1 MFNRCVGRGVDAA
14 SLYAEYGVGFD
25 FHGPAGAV
33 SRSLVNALAEVS
45 GTPLPSD
52 ADTEWVKQDWLD
64 AMENLQVSYVDSH
77 AALTAVGRSWKV
89 CWVED
94 AMDRECPAVM
104 IWAPERNA
112 YYTLGSLAAAG
123 GDAPAP
129 VEAAIRA
136 VVAVAKSTP
145 APPGLKAA
153 LTRDCDFLTLL
164 GRKPASANAPVSV
177 GTTGGSASAEE
188 ADAAAEK
195 SGRLILAT
203 AVSSGSAPTS
213 APGDSPPASSAD
225 PVPTGDSPVADPSGD
240 SSGVSGDASGD
251 FFRPAPEL
259 GTFDWEDSRDGL
271 RRRPSRDTDAADTEA
286 SLAQWAKDEMGGDV
300 YSAPGFEDIVG
311 MEGLVP
317 EGQQETVGQGEFFS
331 RSAGYLSFVDGSWTK
346 EDLAREMGLERDRD
360 VPPETPRDFPDLSKM
375 PRQSDAADMTTVD
388 YDDEDFKELIP
399 RGLPKDFDTYHPMRM
414 RGVDYLVA
422 KTNDGRLDLRE
433 IMMARRRD
441 DGHFIGDAERVDT
454 REVMDLPPAFYHE
467 VPWTERVVVKEEKH
481 NRDGEFIFI
490 YVYGSFF
497 LFSYTAIRTD
507 VVYC

>member
-1 MFNRCVGRGVDAA
+1 LFNRCVGRGVDAA

-52 ADTEWVKQDWLD
+52 SDTEWVKQDWLD

-129 VEAAIRA
+129 VVAAIRA

-225 PVPTGDSPVADPSGD
+225 PAPTGDSSLADPSGD

-271 RRRPSRDTDAADTEA
+271 RRRPSRDTDDADTEA

-317 EGQQETVGQGEFFS
+317 EGQQETVGQGEFILTLVWAIPLTLCFFY
-331 RSAGYLSFVDGSWTK
+331 RRILQPIRRVPVLRGRLVDQGGPGAGDGSG
-346 EDLAREMGLERDRD
+346 ARQGRTARDAQR
-360 VPPETPRDFPDLSKM
+360 LSRFIK
-375 PRQSDAADMTTVD
+375 DAQ
-388 YDDEDFKELIP
+388 
-399 RGLPKDFDTYHPMRM
+399 
-414 RGVDYLVA
+414 
-422 KTNDGRLDLRE
+422 
-433 IMMARRRD
+433 
-441 DGHFIGDAERVDT
+441 
-454 REVMDLPPAFYHE
+454 
-467 VPWTERVVVKEEKH
+467 
-481 NRDGEFIFI
+481 
-490 YVYGSFF
+490 
-497 LFSYTAIRTD
+497 AIRRCRGHD
-507 VVYC
+507 HRRL

>member
-1 MFNRCVGRGVDAA
+1 M
-14 SLYAEYGVGFD
+14 
-25 FHGPAGAV
+25 
-33 SRSLVNALAEVS
+33 NALADVS
-45 GTPLPSD
+45 GTPLPPD

-104 IWAPERNA
+104 IWAPGRNA

-188 ADAAAEK
+188 ADVNAEK
-195 SGRLILAT
+195 SGRLILST

-225 PVPTGDSPVADPSGD
+225 PEPTGASVADPSGD

-251 FFRPAPEL
+251 YFRPAPEL
-259 GTFDWEDSRDGL
+259 GDFDWEDSRDGVSSG
-271 RRRPSRDTDAADTEA
+271 RRV
-286 SLAQWAKDEMGGDV
+286 GG
-300 YSAPGFEDIVG
+300 G
-311 MEGLVP
+311 
-317 EGQQETVGQGEFFS
+317 
-331 RSAGYLSFVDGSWTK
+331 
-346 EDLAREMGLERDRD
+346 
-360 VPPETPRDFPDLSKM
+360 
-375 PRQSDAADMTTVD
+375 
-388 YDDEDFKELIP
+388 
-399 RGLPKDFDTYHPMRM
+399 RG
-414 RGVDYLVA
+414 
-422 KTNDGRLDLRE
+422 
-433 IMMARRRD
+433 
-441 DGHFIGDAERVDT
+441 
-454 REVMDLPPAFYHE
+454 
-467 VPWTERVVVKEEKH
+467 W
-481 NRDGEFIFI
+481 
-490 YVYGSFF
+490 
-497 LFSYTAIRTD
+497 
-507 VVYC
+507 

>member
-1 MFNRCVGRGVDAA
+1 M
-14 SLYAEYGVGFD
+14 
-25 FHGPAGAV
+25 
-33 SRSLVNALAEVS
+33 NALADVS

-225 PVPTGDSPVADPSGD
+225 PAPTGDSSVADPSGD

-271 RRRPSRDTDAADTEA
+271 RRRPSRDTDDADTEA

-317 EGQQETVGQGEFFS
+317 EGQQETVGQGEFILTLVRAIALTLCFFYRRIFQS
-331 RSAGYLSFVDGSWTK
+331 VRGVPVLRGRLVDQGGPGAGDGSGTRQGRT
-346 EDLAREMGLERDRD
+346 ARDAQR
-360 VPPETPRDFPDLSKM
+360 LSRFIK
-375 PRQSDAADMTTVD
+375 DAQ
-388 YDDEDFKELIP
+388 
-399 RGLPKDFDTYHPMRM
+399 
-414 RGVDYLVA
+414 
-422 KTNDGRLDLRE
+422 
-433 IMMARRRD
+433 
-441 DGHFIGDAERVDT
+441 
-454 REVMDLPPAFYHE
+454 
-467 VPWTERVVVKEEKH
+467 
-481 NRDGEFIFI
+481 
-490 YVYGSFF
+490 
-497 LFSYTAIRTD
+497 AIR
-507 VVYC
+507 

>member
-33 SRSLVNALAEVS
+33 SRSLVNALADVS

-164 GRKPASANAPVSV
+164 GRKPASQR
-177 GTTGGSASAEE
+177 T
-188 ADAAAEK
+188 
-195 SGRLILAT
+195 
-203 AVSSGSAPTS
+203 
-213 APGDSPPASSAD
+213 
-225 PVPTGDSPVADPSGD
+225 
-240 SSGVSGDASGD
+240 
-251 FFRPAPEL
+251 
-259 GTFDWEDSRDGL
+259 
-271 RRRPSRDTDAADTEA
+271 RR
-286 SLAQWAKDEMGGDV
+286 
-300 YSAPGFEDIVG
+300 
-311 MEGLVP
+311 
-317 EGQQETVGQGEFFS
+317 
-331 RSAGYLSFVDGSWTK
+331 
-346 EDLAREMGLERDRD
+346 
-360 VPPETPRDFPDLSKM
+360 
-375 PRQSDAADMTTVD
+375 
-388 YDDEDFKELIP
+388 
-399 RGLPKDFDTYHPMRM
+399 
-414 RGVDYLVA
+414 
-422 KTNDGRLDLRE
+422 
-433 IMMARRRD
+433 
-441 DGHFIGDAERVDT
+441 
-454 REVMDLPPAFYHE
+454 
-467 VPWTERVVVKEEKH
+467 
-481 NRDGEFIFI
+481 
-490 YVYGSFF
+490 
-497 LFSYTAIRTD
+497 
-507 VVYC
+507 